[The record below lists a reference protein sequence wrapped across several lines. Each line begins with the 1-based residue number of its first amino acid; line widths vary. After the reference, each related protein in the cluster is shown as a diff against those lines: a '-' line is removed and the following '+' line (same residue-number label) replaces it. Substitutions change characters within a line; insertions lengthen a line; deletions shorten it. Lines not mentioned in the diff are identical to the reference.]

1 VPRTSIL
8 ALVGLALAVA
18 GCGSSSGT
26 SSSSSTNSAA
36 SASTPAESTASSGPF
51 LTKFTSVSKVAS
63 TVPANGDINPY
74 GIVTVPT
81 SVGKLQAGQ
90 LLISNFNAAESA
102 KENGQGTGKTIMQ
115 VSTAGKVSPFATID
129 AKTLPGPCPGGVGL
143 TTALNI
149 LPGGYV
155 VVGSL
160 PTTNG
165 KTATA
170 KYGCLIVL
178 DSEGKPVETIA
189 SKNIQGPWDSTAK
202 SEGSKTSL
210 FVSNALNG
218 GPAKGIHTIDNS
230 TVLRIELESGV
241 GQTPKVLNETVI
253 ANGIPWIDSA
263 EALVL
268 GPTGLALAPNG
279 TLYVAS
285 TEDSKILAIS
295 EAMTRTT
302 PAAKGGTVLTEG
314 GHLKEPL
321 GMVLAP
327 NGNIITSNGG
337 DGNMVEITPAGQQVA
352 VQTADKKTGAGSL
365 FGLALA
371 PEGKGIYFVDDGE
384 NTLNLL
390 HEGQAQPT
398 AQTSTGS
405 SSPAVKTAS
414 NSLGTILVDSQGM
427 TLYHLSGEVN
437 RKFICTSSACV
448 GVWHPLIAPSGGAPS
463 GVGSLG
469 TVKRPEGTVQ
479 VTYKGTPLYTFTG
492 DQQPGEAKG
501 QGIKDVGTW
510 SAVTT
515 GSSSAPAANTSS
527 TPATPVPS
535 TGSSSEESSSGGGYG
550 Y

>member
-8 ALVGLALAVA
+8 ALVGVALVLA

-26 SSSSSTNSAA
+26 DSSSGTSAA
-36 SASTPAESTASSGPF
+36 ASTAASSASSAPF
-51 LTKFTSVSKVAS
+51 LANLMTVSKVAS

-74 GIVTVPT
+74 GIVFVPA

-90 LLISNFNAAESA
+90 MLISNFNAKESA
-102 KENGQGTGKTIMQ
+102 EENGQGTGTTIVQ
-115 VSTAGKVSPFATID
+115 VSTAGKVSPFATVD

-143 TTALNI
+143 TTALDI

-178 DSEGKPVETIA
+178 DSEGRAVETIA

-202 SEGSKTSL
+202 SEGSKTML

-218 GPAKGIHTIDNS
+218 GAVLGKKTIDNS
-230 TVLRIELESGV
+230 TVLRIELESGE
-241 GQTPKVLNETVI
+241 GQMPKVRSETVI

-268 GPTGLALAPNG
+268 GPTGLALASNG

-302 PAAKGGTVLTEG
+302 PVAKGGTVLTEG

-327 NGNIITSNGG
+327 NGNIVTSNGG
-337 DGNMVEITPAGQQVA
+337 DGNMVETTPAGRQVA
-352 VQTADKKTGAGSL
+352 VRTADKKTGAGSL
-365 FGLALA
+365 FGLAIA
-371 PEGKGIYFVDDGE
+371 PEGNGIYFVDDGE

-390 HEGQAQPT
+390 H
-398 AQTSTGS
+398 
-405 SSPAVKTAS
+405 
-414 NSLGTILVDSQGM
+414 
-427 TLYHLSGEVN
+427 
-437 RKFICTSSACV
+437 
-448 GVWHPLIAPSGGAPS
+448 
-463 GVGSLG
+463 
-469 TVKRPEGTVQ
+469 
-479 VTYKGTPLYTFTG
+479 
-492 DQQPGEAKG
+492 
-501 QGIKDVGTW
+501 
-510 SAVTT
+510 
-515 GSSSAPAANTSS
+515 
-527 TPATPVPS
+527 
-535 TGSSSEESSSGGGYG
+535 
-550 Y
+550 